1 MSTRGSQGTDYADN
15 YRKILLRDSGNG
27 SAQFDERPAETIIT
41 PGMLVQ
47 YNANDKVVVQDTADA
62 TDVELL
68 FALEDNLQG
77 RTIDD
82 DYAVDDLCKY
92 CAVKSGDQVYAIAS
106 EAIAVGDRVGAN
118 GDGKVK
124 AWVSGKQLGFV
135 VAIASTADGDRV
147 ILQII

>member
-27 SAQFDERPAETIIT
+27 SAQFDERPAGTAIT
-41 PGMLVQ
+41 PGMLVR
-47 YNANDKVVVQDTADA
+47 YNANDKVVFNNVAD
-62 TDVELL
+62 DPVGELL

-82 DYAVDDLCKY
+82 DYAIDDLCKY
-92 CAVKSGDQVYAIAS
+92 CAVKPGDQVYAIAS
-106 EAIAVGDRVGAN
+106 EAIAVGAKVGSTGN
-118 GDGKVK
+118 GKVK
-124 AWVSGKQLGFV
+124 TYVSGRVLGFV

-147 ILQII
+147 ILQIV